1 MKFCSVKFARQF
13 TETKYERMKGED
25 DTRKADGRLTYI
37 CTAAHALS
45 ALRKI
50 TGINGGATY
59 EEWSEGLEQN
69 KKYYE
74 K

>member
-1 MKFCSVKFARQF
+1 
-13 TETKYERMKGED
+13 MKGEG

-59 EEWSEGLEQN
+59 EEWSEGWEQN